1 MSETQGVDSIKL
13 TRSAGVSDDHW
24 VAICD
29 AVDRLNRAVD
39 VNDLPAVV
47 GCSKELCECVAKV
60 VLVVRTEGEEGLEYP
75 ALISKALA
83 TLGRKPGQG
92 DVAERPIRDIV
103 QGASKVVSSLAE
115 MRNKVGTG
123 HGRATPPSANGEHA
137 SLALN
142 ATRLWCEWAL
152 DRLAVVLENS
162 VDVLIND
169 LAGSNFFSGLLGHR
183 LSEIGLDKLSD
194 ADAERLGRAIA
205 QRGGQ
210 GNTFVVKRDGVDAAL
225 RNPSGFS
232 SAYRMGLVNGLFFDH
247 DGYVTTTPNRVAEA
261 ARLLQSLDDPQA
273 AIWLSEDV
281 ARADLAYGFDVA
293 SVPEIVHAIEAEAVR
308 FAVDSPIRAG
318 WLHLRDRF
326 RHVNDDD
333 PIGDL
338 F

>member
-1 MSETQGVDSIKL
+1 MDPIRL
-13 TRSAGVSDDHW
+13 TRSAGVGDDQW
-24 VAICD
+24 VALCD
-29 AVDRLNRAVD
+29 AVDRLNRAID

-47 GCSKELCECVAKV
+47 GGSKELCECVAKI
-60 VLVVRTEGEEGLEYP
+60 VLVARTEAEEGLEYP

-83 TLGRKPGQG
+83 TLGRRPGRG

-103 QGASKVVSSLAE
+103 QGASKVVSNLAE

-123 HGRATPPSANGEHA
+123 HGRATPPHANGEHA

-169 LAGSNFFSGLLGHR
+169 LAGSTFYRGLLAQR
-183 LSEIGLDKLSD
+183 LSEIGVDQLSD
-194 ADAERLGRAIA
+194 SDAERLGRAVA

-210 GNTFVVKRDGVDAAL
+210 RDTFVVKRDGVEAAL
-225 RNPSGFS
+225 RDPSSFPP
-232 SAYRMGLVNGLFFDH
+232 AYRMGLVNGLFFDH

-261 ARLLQSLDDPQA
+261 AQLLQSLDDPQA
-273 AIWLSEDV
+273 VIWFSEDV

-293 SVPEIVHAIEAEAVR
+293 SLPEIVAAIEAEAVR
-308 FAVDSPIRAG
+308 FAVDSPIRVG

-326 RHVNDDD
+326 RQVEEDAVD
-333 PIGDL
+333 DL

>member
-1 MSETQGVDSIKL
+1 MGDTHGVDSIKL
-13 TRSAGVSDDHW
+13 TRSAGVTDDQW
-24 VAICD
+24 VAIND

-47 GCSKELCECVAKV
+47 GASKELCECVAKV
-60 VLVVRTEGEEGLEYP
+60 VLVARTEPGEGLEYP
-75 ALISKALA
+75 ALISKALE

-92 DVAERPIRDIV
+92 DVAERPIREIV

-169 LAGSNFFSGLLGHR
+169 LAGSNFSSGLLRHR

-194 ADAERLGRAIA
+194 VDAERLGRSIA

-232 SAYRMGLVNGLFFDH
+232 PAYRVGLVSGLFFDP

-261 ARLLQSLDDPQA
+261 GRLLQSLDDPQA
-273 AIWLSEDV
+273 VIWLSEDV
-281 ARADLAYGFDVA
+281 TRADLAYGFDVS
-293 SVPEIVHAIEAEAVR
+293 SVPEIVQAIEAEAVQ
-308 FAVDSPIRAG
+308 FAVDSPARAA

-326 RHVNDDD
+326 CHVDDDD
-333 PIGDL
+333 PGGDL
-338 F
+338 A